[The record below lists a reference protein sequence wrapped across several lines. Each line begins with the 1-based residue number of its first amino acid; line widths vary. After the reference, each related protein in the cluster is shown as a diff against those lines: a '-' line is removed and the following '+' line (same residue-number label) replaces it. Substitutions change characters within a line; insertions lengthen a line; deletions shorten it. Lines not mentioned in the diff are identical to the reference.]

1 MIQRRK
7 DGTLSK
13 YPITDEFLDFLRQNL
28 SLSNK
33 KLLALVR
40 ENEEW
45 RWCTMGSLTC
55 IKNRYRIIRQIQTPY
70 TAEEAQFVRDNYLTM
85 GDVEMA
91 QILGRKFK
99 SLHKFRRV
107 TLNLRRDKENLA
119 ALMKQVAKKGHAG
132 RAQKMAEGTFYNA
145 RYRLQGEIYRNRC
158 SGNYWLIKPT
168 SDKLLHPIYL
178 HRYIWEQVYG
188 PVKKGYKVRF
198 INGIIPDDPPSV

>member
-55 IKNRYRIIRQIQTPY
+55 IKNR
-70 TAEEAQFVRDNYLTM
+70 YLTM